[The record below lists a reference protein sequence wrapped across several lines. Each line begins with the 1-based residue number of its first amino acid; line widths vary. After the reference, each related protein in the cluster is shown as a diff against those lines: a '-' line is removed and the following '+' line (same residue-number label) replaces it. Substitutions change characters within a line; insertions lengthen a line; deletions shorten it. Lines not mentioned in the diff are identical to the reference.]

1 MTSIL
6 VQQVEMPEEKKQR
19 QQRLTSPRVFFGSR
33 LPDRDTGWLSGV
45 VAGVWIIDYRMNLVD
60 WMNSINLIN
69 LIKLIGLTQLV
80 RLIWIIAAI

>member
-6 VQQVEMPEEKKQR
+6 VQQVEMPEEKK
-19 QQRLTSPRVFFGSR
+19 QRLTSPRVFFGSR

-45 VAGVWIIDYRMNLVD
+45 VAGVWIIDYRMKLVD